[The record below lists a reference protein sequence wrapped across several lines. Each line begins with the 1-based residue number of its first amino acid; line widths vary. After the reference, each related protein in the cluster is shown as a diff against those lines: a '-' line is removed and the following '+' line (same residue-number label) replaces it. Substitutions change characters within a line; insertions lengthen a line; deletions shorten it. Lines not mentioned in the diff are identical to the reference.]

1 MKFPHYWT
9 LLVLFIPIFACDVD
23 TGLKPLH
30 SGFKGTVHFAEP
42 WPEDTDQV
50 LVAAAK
56 RFPPTTLEDIVLSEP
71 LPLFQDSASYQVFTP
86 LQTFEA
92 VGVVWKQKNEP
103 WDVTN
108 IIGLYFTGANRFQ
121 PGSVVIGTRQEMIS
135 NIDITADLSKA
146 RRTVNSGIAGRIV
159 IEGEWPETVTS
170 VLVVAS
176 SKLIPQSLL
185 DIQFGFPITTPF
197 DTTMYRL
204 SLQPGTY
211 PLIGVLAL
219 ETDQNISLSSLRGI
233 YYETPGDLFPGTITL
248 SDDSTVV
255 EGVDITANLAVPLL

>member
-1 MKFPHYWT
+1 MKLAQYWT
-9 LLVLFIPIFACDVD
+9 LLVLFIPFFACEVD
-23 TGLKPLH
+23 TGLTPLH
-30 SGFKGTVHFAEP
+30 SGFKGTVHFTEP

-56 RFPPTTLEDIVLSEP
+56 RFPPTTMEDIVLSEP

-86 LQTFEA
+86 PQLFEA

-108 IIGLYFTGANRFQ
+108 IIGLYFTGSNRFQ
-121 PGSVVIGTRQEMIS
+121 PGSVTIATRKDMIPD
-135 NIDITADLSKA
+135 IDITADLSKA
-146 RRTVNSGIAGRIV
+146 RRNVNSGITGRIF
-159 IEGEWPETVTS
+159 IQGEWPETVTS

-185 DIQFGFPITTPF
+185 DIQFGFPMTTPF

-204 SLQPGTY
+204 SLQPRTY

-219 ETDQNISLSSLRGI
+219 ETDQPISLSSLRGI
-233 YYETPGDLFPGTITL
+233 YYESPGDLFPGTITL
-248 SDDSTVV
+248 PDDSTVV
-255 EGVDITANLAVPLL
+255 GGVDITANLAVPLL